1 MLYILRLLFITD
13 THIRGTTPK
22 NRKDNLPETLENK
35 FKEIAKIIEDYDID
49 YVLHGG
55 DLFDRP
61 DISVSIVANFAS
73 ILNEFKVPIF
83 IVCGNHDIYG
93 HNPSTINRTM
103 LGLLDTLKVVRII
116 NRNEIIY
123 LNKNGI
129 KVQLTGQPYTYNID
143 NPSNISDYIIKDI
156 SEDVDYAIHMVHG
169 MLLNRPF
176 IKGIPYTLI
185 DHIKDTK
192 AHITLSGHYHTG
204 YGIIKV
210 DDKYFINPGS
220 LIRVTN
226 SLAEI
231 ERMPKIAIIDLES
244 SINVEL
250 IELKAA
256 SEGEEVLDR
265 EEIENHI
272 FKSERLFEF
281 KQSIDAAV
289 NFEKLEINEI
299 LMEVSNTEGVSEEV
313 KLEALKRI
321 SHSQMKNLGD
331 EF

>member
-1 MLYILRLLFITD
+1 MKLLFLTD

-22 NRKDNLPETLENK
+22 NRKDNLPETLERK
-35 FKEIAKIIEDYDID
+35 LKEIIQIVVEYDID

-61 DISVSIVANFAS
+61 DISVSIVGNFAS
-73 ILNEFKVPIF
+73 ILKDFKVPIY

-93 HNPSTINRTM
+93 HNPNTINRTM

-116 NRNEIIY
+116 NENEIIY

-143 NPSNISDYIIKDI
+143 NESNRSSYIVEDI
-156 SEDVDYAIHMVHG
+156 PGDVDYGIHIVHG
-169 MLLNRPF
+169 MLLNKPF

-192 AHITLSGHYHTG
+192 AHITLSGHYHSG
-204 YGIIKV
+204 FGIVKV
-210 DDKYFINPGS
+210 NNKYFINPGS

-231 ERMPKIAIIDLES
+231 ERIPQIALIDLKD
-244 SINVEL
+244 SIDVEL
-250 IELKAA
+250 IQLKTA
-256 SEGEEVLDR
+256 SKGGEVLDR
-265 EEIENHI
+265 QEIENYI

-281 KQSIDAAV
+281 KQSIDTAI
-289 NFEKLEINEI
+289 NFEKLDINEI
-299 LMEVSNTEGVSEEV
+299 LMEVSNTEGVSEKV
-313 KLEALKRI
+313 KIEALKRI
-321 SHSQMKNLGD
+321 SDSQMKNSGD
-331 EF
+331 GY

>member
-1 MLYILRLLFITD
+1 MKLLFLTD

-22 NRKDNLPETLENK
+22 NRKDNLPETLERK
-35 FKEIAKIIEDYDID
+35 LKEIIQIVVEYDID

-61 DISVSIVANFAS
+61 DISVSIVGNFAS
-73 ILNEFKVPIF
+73 ILKDFKVPIY

-93 HNPSTINRTM
+93 HNPNTINRTM

-116 NRNEIIY
+116 NENEIIY

-143 NPSNISDYIIKDI
+143 NESNRSSYIVEDI
-156 SEDVDYAIHMVHG
+156 PGDVDYGIHIVHG
-169 MLLNRPF
+169 MLLNKPF

-192 AHITLSGHYHTG
+192 AHITLSGHYHSG
-204 YGIIKV
+204 FGIVKV
-210 DDKYFINPGS
+210 NNKYFINPGS

-231 ERMPKIAIIDLES
+231 ERIPQIALIDLKD
-244 SINVEL
+244 SIDVEL
-250 IELKAA
+250 IQLKTA
-256 SEGEEVLDR
+256 SKGGEVLDR
-265 EEIENHI
+265 QEIENYI

-281 KQSIDAAV
+281 KQSIDTAI
-289 NFEKLEINEI
+289 NFEKLDINEI
-299 LMEVSNTEGVSEEV
+299 LMEVSNSEGVSEKV
-313 KLEALKRI
+313 KIEALKRI
-321 SHSQMKNLGD
+321 SDSQMKNSGD
-331 EF
+331 GY

>member
-1 MLYILRLLFITD
+1 MKLLFITD

-22 NRKDNLPETLENK
+22 NRKDNLPDTLEKK
-35 FKEIAKIIEDYDID
+35 FKEIIKIIKEYNID
-49 YVLHGG
+49 YILHGG

-61 DISVSIVANFAS
+61 DISVSIVSNFAS
-73 ILNEFKVPIF
+73 ILKDFNVPIY

-93 HNPSTINRTM
+93 HNPNTLNRTM
-103 LGLLDTLKVVRII
+103 LGLLNALSVVRII
-116 NRNEIIY
+116 DQNEIIY

-143 NPSNISDYIIKDI
+143 NESSRHNYIVDNIP
-156 SEDVDYAIHMVHG
+156 EDVDYAIHMVHG
-169 MLLNRPF
+169 MLLNKPF
-176 IKGIPYTLI
+176 LKGIPYTLI

-192 AHITLSGHYHTG
+192 AHITLSGHYHSG
-204 YGIIKV
+204 FGIIETNNR
-210 DDKYFINPGS
+210 YFINPGS

-226 SLAEI
+226 SLTEI
-231 ERMPKIAIIDLES
+231 DRMPKAAIIDLNNT
-244 SINVEL
+244 INVEL
-250 IELKAA
+250 LELKTA
-256 SEGEEVLDR
+256 SKGQEVLDR
-265 EEIENHI
+265 QEIENHI

-281 KQSIDAAV
+281 KQSIDTAI

-313 KLEALKRI
+313 KVEALKRI
-321 SHSQMKNLGD
+321 SHSQLKNLGD